1 MSARNPFPNG
11 VSSNSSTQCAA
22 WDFSLFRP
30 FSWDAWENRG
40 WGYTPAATRNSDL
53 ETRNW
58 LTNLQLS
65 TPNSQPFFP
74 KLLGLI
80 LLIPFTTS
88 KNYIV
93 IAIALLTITLAVA
106 CA

>member
-1 MSARNPFPNG
+1 MSARNPFPTDIATD
-11 VSSNSSTQCAA
+11 SLRPCAL
-22 WDFSLFRP
+22 WDFCVFRP
-30 FSWDAWENRG
+30 FLWDVWEIRG
-40 WGYTPAATRNSDL
+40 DG
-53 ETRNW
+53 

-65 TPNSQPFFP
+65 TYNFQPFFP

-93 IAIALLTITLAVA
+93 IAIAILTITLAAA